1 MASSV
6 LASHPLEDEEDEE
19 ELEEEVEDEED
30 EEEEEEE
37 LDDRSPLEA
46 LGNNIF
52 KNKYIG

>member
-6 LASHPLEDEEDEE
+6 LASHPLEDAEEEEE
-19 ELEEEVEDEED
+19 ELEEEDDEVED

-46 LGNNIF
+46 LGIF
-52 KNKYIG
+52 LKNKYIG